1 MKAPLPWRIARAVL
15 WLAIVGILGAVT
27 LRTPVVSGTSAL
39 IVIAIFFACPIV
51 VPAFAAR

>member
-1 MKAPLPWRIARAVL
+1 VKAPLPWRIARAVL